1 MSFVDSVKEIAG
13 KVGDTVD
20 KGIKSGSDSYKK
32 MTEKSRLKREAN
44 RLNNEM
50 NNIYIGVGKKLYAD
64 NPYSDK
70 FKVQFDNIREKEA
83 ELEKINAVIEELED
97 RHPCPKCGELLS
109 KDARFCDKCG
119 TKVVSAR
126 SEEKPEEAPV
136 KLEKVTICK
145 NCGAELVDAARFCD
159 KCGEKLSD

>member
-1 MSFVDSVKEIAG
+1 MSFVESVKEIAG

-20 KGIKSGSDSYKK
+20 KGIKTGSDSYKK

-44 RLNNEM
+44 RLNSEM
-50 NNIYIGVGKKLYAD
+50 NNIFIGVGKKLYSD
-64 NPYSDK
+64 NPNSDK
-70 FKVQFDNIREKEA
+70 FKVQFDNIREKEL
-83 ELEKINAVIEELED
+83 ELEKINTLLEELED
-97 RHPCPKCGELLS
+97 RHACPKCGELLP

-119 TKVVSAR
+119 AKIVPVR
-126 SEEKPEEAPV
+126 SEPKEEEAPV

-159 KCGEKLSD
+159 KCGEKLD